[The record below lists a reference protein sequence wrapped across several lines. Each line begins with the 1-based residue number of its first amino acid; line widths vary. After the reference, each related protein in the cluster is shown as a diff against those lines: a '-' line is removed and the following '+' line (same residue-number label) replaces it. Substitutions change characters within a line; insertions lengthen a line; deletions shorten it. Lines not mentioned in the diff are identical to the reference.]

1 MIKNLDTRYTFL
13 SDRQKEW
20 YKPYFDYQKAL
31 ISFLEN
37 DYDKAMVLTDLAIK
51 DYSGE
56 LDIVLGNLY
65 LLKGKLYDSKG
76 QRSKSVKYYK
86 LCTKLDN
93 LSHSSRQ
100 AKKYLEKPYS
110 NIIK

>member
-1 MIKNLDTRYTFL
+1 M
-13 SDRQKEW
+13 SERQKDW
-20 YKPYFDYQKAL
+20 FKQYSDSQIAL

-37 DYDKAMVLTDLAIK
+37 DLDGAMVLADLAIK

-56 LDIVLGNLY
+56 LDVILGNLY
-65 LLKGKLYDSKG
+65 LLKGKLYDLYG
-76 QRSKSVKYYK
+76 QRNKSVKYYK
-86 LCTKLDN
+86 LCAKLDN
-93 LSHSSRQ
+93 LSHSSRI

>member
-1 MIKNLDTRYTFL
+1 MIKNLDTRFKFL

-37 DYDKAMVLTDLAIK
+37 DYDKSMILADLAIK

-56 LDIVLGNLY
+56 LDVILGNLY
-65 LLKGKLYDSKG
+65 LLKGKLYDLHG

-86 LCTKLDN
+86 LCANLDN
-93 LSHSSRQ
+93 LSHASKQ
-100 AKKYLEKPYS
+100 AKEYLEKPYRK
-110 NIIK
+110 IIK